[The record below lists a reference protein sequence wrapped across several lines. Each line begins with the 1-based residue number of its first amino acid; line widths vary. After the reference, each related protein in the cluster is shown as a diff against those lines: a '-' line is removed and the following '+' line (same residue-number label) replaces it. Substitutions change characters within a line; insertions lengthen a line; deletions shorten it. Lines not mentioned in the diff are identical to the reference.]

1 MFEGLKKAFASLS
14 EKVKTT
20 TLSEKEI
27 EEELDNLFYRLV
39 ENDVAVEVAE
49 EVLKVIK
56 DELRKVR
63 IPRFSDAA
71 DVVDSIIK
79 KTIDGMVMDADI
91 KEVLKRVG
99 ENMRRGKPTVFLFV
113 GPNGSGKTTTVVKI
127 ANYLKKHG
135 FSSII
140 ACADTFRAGAIEQ
153 LKQLAERHGF
163 WVVSQHYGADPAAVA
178 VDAIRSAEANKIPV
192 VLVDTAG
199 RTEVDK
205 ALLQEMNK
213 IKRVT
218 QPDFVIYVG
227 DSLVGNAAAEQA
239 LKFNEYVGVDY
250 IVLAK
255 LDADAKGGSALS
267 IAKIT
272 GKPLLFIGIGQEIS
286 DLSDKPKEKILHA
299 LGLN

>member
-272 GKPLLFIGIGQEIS
+272 GKPLLFIGTGQEIS